1 MCEIAAVPLP
11 PEKAWWPRKTVG
23 YGWAWPRRWQ
33 GVVVTLGYCVAMAG
47 GGIWAA
53 ETQHI
58 GRFFVAAAIA
68 TVGLIALCYWKG
80 EDPG

>member
-1 MCEIAAVPLP
+1 MTLP

-23 YGWAWPRRWQ
+23 YGWAWPRRWP
-33 GVVVTLGYCVAMAG
+33 GVVATIAYCAAMAG

-58 GRFFVAAAIA
+58 GRFLIGAFGA
-68 TVGLIALCYWKG
+68 TAVLIALCHWKG
-80 EDPG
+80 ENPG